1 MAIMLPHSAGSHR
14 NGAKKCGQQAGCF
27 CAPGRTPAEYVRRS
41 RLGRRCP
48 RPGVGSH
55 RIVKSIAKDEERVM
69 AQKYILR
76 GRAEK
81 CTVCSLAR
89 AGSEAR
95 QGSESRQSAAGRRPT
110 PF

>member
-48 RPGVGSH
+48 RPGVGVRADHTGS
-55 RIVKSIAKDEERVM
+55 
-69 AQKYILR
+69 QKALQR
-76 GRAEK
+76 TRN
-81 CTVCSLAR
+81 V
-89 AGSEAR
+89 
-95 QGSESRQSAAGRRPT
+95 
-110 PF
+110 